1 LEQDHVFAD
10 RMQKK
15 ICSFAEKKRKFS
27 MIGDERVLH
36 PRHPPSGRAT
46 PGYKHYPKQSPVV
59 SKKME
64 AATGTGT
71 IRTLNLVN
79 DN

>member
-1 LEQDHVFAD
+1 
-10 RMQKK
+10 
-15 ICSFAEKKRKFS
+15 
-27 MIGDERVLH
+27 MIGDGRVLH
-36 PRHPPSGRAT
+36 SRHPPSGRDT